1 MPVWAGARGLWRDLK
16 TNVLKPHERPPITRV
31 DIVVDD
37 VVTTLENVD
46 PVFRLVQ
53 KTVVGISSTE
63 DHYRSSRPHH
73 RD

>member
-1 MPVWAGARGLWRDLK
+1 MPVWAVGRGLWRDLK

-53 KTVVGISSTE
+53 KLS
-63 DHYRSSRPHH
+63 
-73 RD
+73 